1 MKKRKKLSNKVFGAI
16 VFPLLA
22 ILLVLTIVANYF
34 LNQYASIISIFF
46 DQSTF
51 EVVDETPAD
60 LVGSLDLEYVKSD
73 YSIYDGSGSLTGYDL
88 DARDAHDSA
97 LGTEVEAEGI
107 VLLYNKDNALPLT
120 GRNVSLFSKSSVD
133 LLYSGGGSGV
143 VDTATVKDLKTAL
156 EDGGFSVNPTLWD
169 FYNSVRGDYGRDQ
182 KGVHEVPVSL
192 FDTTIEASFLT
203 GYNDAAIVVLAREGQ
218 ENLDITTNERDEG
231 GYMMQLSNEEK
242 DLLQYVNGKFDTVI
256 VLINSCN
263 AMELG
268 FLNDYPNIKACL
280 LVGYFGSTGI
290 EALPKV
296 LTGEVNP
303 SGRLSDTYAYDSFS
317 APAMQNFLQG
327 RLSNDSVQS
336 FPVNKS
342 SYVVYAE
349 GIYVGY
355 KYYETR
361 YEDVVLGQGNAGN
374 YDYAATVQF
383 PFGYGLSY
391 STFEWTNF
399 KASETDD
406 TFEFEVTVTNTG
418 SAAGK
423 DVVEIY
429 MQSPYTDYDKA
440 NGVEKASVELVG
452 FAKTGV
458 LAPNANETV
467 TVSVPKEVR
476 RAYDAYGVG
485 GYILDAGTYYF
496 TAAQDAHQAANNIIS
511 QAHPDKADSLYAI
524 PNTTT
529 ANGSMVY
536 ANEVSAQDNAIYATS
551 VNYDG
556 STGATITNQFANADV
571 KTYEPDFNYL
581 SRSDWSGTFPTQYKD
596 RKWAISDE
604 LAQAIVGNP
613 YEEDPSAA
621 MPETNASNGMVLLDM
636 MGKSYD
642 DPDWE
647 LLLDNLN
654 ADIMNDLI
662 ALGGWQTIAI
672 PEINKPASKDIDGPA
687 GISSTLG
694 GNGDSGARCVNMPA
708 GTIEACTW
716 NYDLLVEVGKA
727 IGEDGL
733 TSGYQGWY
741 APGAGIHRT
750 PYGGR
755 NFEYFSED
763 GFLTG
768 KMSAAETVGIQSKGM
783 YCYMKHFVLND
794 QEVDRFGITEFVSE
808 QALREIYMDAFEI
821 AVREA
826 DCRGMMAGFDCIGP
840 YWCGANKALLTNVL
854 RDEWGFKGIVVT
866 DYASA
871 NAAYMLI
878 DAGTQAGSDLWLN
891 TAEGIYD
898 LPNAASSA
906 TQMQA
911 LRRATKNVLY
921 TVLQTSAMNGV
932 SVYTKVK
939 TITPPWKMLTYGV
952 DAVVGIV
959 VVAGCILAIRRITK
973 NKKIE
978 A

>member
-1 MKKRKKLSNKVFGAI
+1 MKKGKKMSNKHFATI

-22 ILLVLTIVANYF
+22 ILLVVTIVAN
-34 LNQYASIISIFF
+34 LLCLQYSSIISIFF
-46 DQSTF
+46 NQATY
-51 EVVDETPAD
+51 ELVDETPAD
-60 LVGSLDLEYVKSD
+60 QVGKLDLEYVKSD
-73 YSIYDGSGSLTGYDL
+73 YSIYDSNGKLTGYDL
-88 DARDAHDSA
+88 DARDANDAA
-97 LGTEVEAEGI
+97 LGIEVEAEGI

-120 GRNVSLFSKSSVD
+120 GKNVSLFSKSSVST
-133 LLYSGGGSGV
+133 LYSGGGSGV
-143 VDTATVKDLKTAL
+143 VDTTTVKSLKQAL

-169 FYNSVRGDYGRDQ
+169 FYQSVLGDYARDQ
-182 KGVHEVPVSL
+182 KGVHEVPPSA
-192 FDTTIEASFLT
+192 FDTSIAASILT

-218 ENLDITTNERDEG
+218 ENIDITTKERDEG

-242 DLLQYVNGKFDTVI
+242 ELLQYCNDKFDTVI

-290 EALPKV
+290 DALPKI
-296 LTGEVNP
+296 LSGEINP

-327 RLSNDSVQS
+327 KLSNDNVGS
-336 FPVNKS
+336 FPVKKS
-342 SYVVYAE
+342 SFVVYAE

-361 YEDVVLGQGNAGN
+361 YEDAVLGRPNTGN
-374 YDYAATVQF
+374 YDYATTVQF

-391 STFEWTNF
+391 SSFEWSDF
-399 KASETDD
+399 KATETDN
-406 TFEFEVTVTNTG
+406 TFDFTVTVKNTG
-418 SAAGK
+418 TRAGK

-429 MQSPYTDYDKA
+429 MQSPYTDYDIA

-452 FAKTGV
+452 FTKTGEI
-458 LAPNANETV
+458 APGKTETV
-467 TVSVPKEVR
+467 TVSVPKEAR

-496 TAAQDAHQAANNIIS
+496 TAAQDAHQAVNNIIVE
-511 QAHPDKADSLYAI
+511 AHADKADSLVSI

-529 ANGSMVY
+529 TQGSMVY
-536 ANEVSAQDNAIYATS
+536 TNEVTQQDNSIYATT

-556 STGATITNQFANADV
+556 STGSAIVNQFTNADV
-571 KTYEPDFNYL
+571 KTYESDFNYL
-581 SRSDWSGTFPTQYKD
+581 SRNNWTGTFPTQFKE
-596 RKWAISDE
+596 RKWSVPDD
-604 LAQAIVGNP
+604 LAQAIAGNP
-613 YEEDPSAA
+613 YQDDPNAE
-621 MPETNASNGMVLLDM
+621 MPKTNAGNGMVLLDM
-636 MGKSYD
+636 MGKDLD

-654 ADIMNDLI
+654 ADIMNELV
-662 ALGGWQTIAI
+662 ALGGWQTLAI

-694 GNGDSGARCVNMPA
+694 GEGDSGARCVNMPA

-716 NYDLLVEVGKA
+716 NLELMERVGQA

-768 KMSAAETVGIQSKGM
+768 KMSAAETLGIQSKGM

-794 QEVDRFGITEFVSE
+794 QEVDRFGISEFISE
-808 QALREIYMDAFEI
+808 QALREIYLDAFEI

-840 YWCGANKALLTNVL
+840 YWCGANKALLTSVL
-854 RDEWGFKGIVVT
+854 RDEWGFEGVVVT

-871 NAAYMLI
+871 NSAYMVI
-878 DAGTQAGSDLWLN
+878 DAGTQAGTDLWLN
-891 TAEGIYD
+891 TQSGIYD
-898 LPNAASSA
+898 MPDAAQNA

-911 LRRATKNVLY
+911 LRRATKNILY
-921 TVLQTSAMNGV
+921 TVLQTGAMNGV
-932 SVYTKVK
+932 SAYTKVK
-939 TITPPWKMLTYGV
+939 TIVPAWQKMMYAA
-952 DAVVGIV
+952 DAVVGV
-959 VVAGCILAIRRITK
+959 VVIGGAILALRIIKK
-973 NKKIE
+973 NKAKD
-978 A
+978 